1 MLHMLL
7 LSLQEKKASSWRFS
21 ILAVDD
27 MTFGCVRVKS
37 KVKDVGSET
46 KGRVKMKKFGG

>member
-1 MLHMLL
+1 MRVPVVPAGK
-7 LSLQEKKASSWRFS
+7 EASSWRFS

-27 MTFGCVRVKS
+27 MTFICVRVKS

-46 KGRVKMKKFGG
+46 ESRVKMKKFGG